1 MKEILDGMMKTM
13 NAVKPPRMT
22 ALRELHEAETGGP
35 FSILIGTILSARTKD
50 ENTAKVVKALFEKYA
65 DAKALAG
72 ARIKDVE
79 KIIKPIGFYHVKS
92 QRIIEVAQIIHRQYG
107 GVVPN
112 DIAKLVELPG
122 VGRKT
127 ANCVL
132 VYAFETP
139 AIPVDIHVHR
149 ISNRLGLVN
158 TKTPEDTEQALVNM
172 IPKRY
177 WLRIN
182 DTFVM
187 YGQNICKP
195 VSPMCDVCK
204 IKTKCKFYKTGKA
217 AESPVAI
224 RQQGRRILSRS
235 KRAKKDAPQ
244 QRQGQKAVRAVKA

>member
-1 MKEILDGMMKTM
+1 MKKILKGMMDTM

-50 ENTAKVVKALFEKYA
+50 ESTTKVVKILFSKYKNSKELSN
-65 DAKALAG
+65 AKL
-72 ARIKDVE
+72 KDVE
-79 KIIKPIGFYHVKS
+79 NIIKSIGFYHVKAK
-92 QRIIEVAQIIHRQYG
+92 RIIEVSKIINSRYG
-107 GVVPN
+107 GIVP
-112 DIAKLVELPG
+112 DELEKLVDLPG

-132 VYAFETP
+132 VYAFDKP

-149 ISNRLGLVN
+149 ISNRLGLVK
-158 TKTPEDTEQALVNM
+158 TKTPEETEFELM
-172 IPKRY
+172 KKIPKKF
-177 WLRIN
+177 WLEIN

-204 IKTKCKFYKTGKA
+204 IKKDCNYYNTKSA
-217 AESPVAI
+217 S
-224 RQQGRRILSRS
+224 
-235 KRAKKDAPQ
+235 
-244 QRQGQKAVRAVKA
+244 